1 MAGGARLDE
10 GGARGQVTTVF
21 VSDPTA
27 EAERVAQALRIG
39 GYVVVDVP
47 LSMLVARVAVQ
58 CPHVIL
64 IDADSDGALDAVSR
78 MRELPDADAIHVVFI
93 ARPGGAVSSPE
104 EALAHEGSGLF
115 VRPVDVPALV
125 RKVEALAGGPRS
137 PSPIPSYSPDSSRRP
152 PPREGQD
159 GSPSLPPAS
168 MRAMP
173 ATPATP
179 VPPATIARPLSGR
192 SPSEPPASPGTAS
205 IRRVAGLAPPVSTEL
220 QQLLA
225 DAELRVQVRAETESM
240 LPSPE
245 DEIEAVLPA
254 ELLAALDEPME
265 ADDDEYEVPAPAPR
279 QTQGPQIARE
289 RTRDSGAPRTT
300 GASTTGS
307 GATPSVG
314 RRATPERR
322 SAPPPASTHTQG
334 GTHAGSTGGGVSTT
348 GSERRERAES
358 RSPVG
363 PAEGASRSGRA
374 APRDSPPPA
383 RLEGGEFPSV
393 VGPGEAMLIAAR
405 AIASRTGGSLC
416 FIEGAIERRVVL
428 REGDIVT
435 AASSRE
441 DESLLAFLGA
451 RGDLPRETVRRLSSK
466 FPPYGRHAGAALVAK
481 GYLGQDQMWPTLR
494 AHAEWVLAHVLQ
506 MGEGRLVAEARPP
519 GRLAG
524 EPSVFGGSTGAEVFV
539 ELVRR
544 IVAPADA
551 IERLGG
557 VGARVGEGAVPA
569 LLAECALGPEETDRL
584 RASRGATLREA
595 LDGAPEGDLATV
607 IFALTQLGVLEV
619 LASIGAPQDEPD
631 GVSAGDAALD
641 ADAIRE
647 RVRARAQLVD
657 DGDYFAVLGVARD
670 ATGYEVRRAF
680 LELRRAFDPVADVDP
695 RSGRSRPRKCGRS
708 RWSWRRRTRSS
719 RTQRGEIA
727 TGEPSKRCPTA
738 PSEGLP
744 EPPRTSTIT
753 ITSNEYDRDYA
764 RSCTSTST
772 ITRTSTSTS
781 TPGRV
786 RSRSR
791 PRVRARLAV
800 HAHEHEAWHLE
811 PQPRS
816 YLCPRWDRA
825 PAPQQIGSG
834 LAVT

>member
-1 MAGGARLDE
+1 
-10 GGARGQVTTVF
+10 VF

-39 GYVVVDVP
+39 GYAVVDVP

-64 IDADSDGALDAVSR
+64 IDADSDGALDAVGR
-78 MRELPDADAIHVVFI
+78 MRELPDADDIHVVFI
-93 ARPGGAVSSPE
+93 ARPGGAISSPE

-115 VRPVDVPALV
+115 VRPVDVSALV
-125 RKVEALAGGPRS
+125 RKIEVLAGGPRS
-137 PSPIPSYSPDSSRRP
+137 PSLIPSYSPESSGRP
-152 PPREGQD
+152 PPREGPD

-168 MRAMP
+168 MRVMP

-179 VPPATIARPLSGR
+179 PPPPTIGRPLSAR

-205 IRRVAGLAPPVSTEL
+205 IRRVVGIAPPVSAEL

-225 DAELRVQVRAETESM
+225 DAELRVQVRAETDSM

-265 ADDDEYEVPAPAPR
+265 TDDDEYEVAAPAPR
-279 QTQGPQIARE
+279 ATQGPQIARE

-307 GATPSVG
+307 GATPSIG
-314 RRATPERR
+314 RRATPEGR
-322 SAPPPASTHTQG
+322 SAPPPAAAHTQG
-334 GTHAGSTGGGVSTT
+334 GTHAGSTSGGASTT
-348 GSERRERAES
+348 GSERRERAERPS
-358 RSPVG
+358 AGG
-363 PAEGASRSGRA
+363 PAEGAGPARHSGARS
-374 APRDSPPPA
+374 SPPP
-383 RLEGGEFPSV
+383 RSLDGGEFTAV
-393 VGPGEAMLIAAR
+393 VGPGEAMLVAAR
-405 AIASRTGGSLC
+405 AVASRTGGSLC
-416 FIEGAIERRVVL
+416 FIEGGIERRVVL

-435 AASSRE
+435 AASSLE

-506 MGEGRLVAEARPP
+506 MGEGRLVVEARPS

-539 ELVRR
+539 ELLRR

-557 VGARVGEGAVPA
+557 VGSRVGDGPAPA
-569 LLAECALGPEETDRL
+569 LLAECALGPDELDRL
-584 RASRGATLREA
+584 RASSGGTLREA
-595 LDGAPEGDLATV
+595 LEGAPDGDLATV

-619 LASIGAPQDEPD
+619 LASIGSPPSDPD
-631 GVSAGDAALD
+631 AVSAGDAALD

-680 LELRRAFDPVADVDP
+680 LELRRAFDPARMLTPDVADLAAEV
-695 RSGRSRPRKCGRS
+695 RKITVVLEEAYEILKDTA
-708 RWSWRRRTRSS
+708 RR
-719 RTQRGEIA
+719 
-727 TGEPSKRCPTA
+727 
-738 PSEGLP
+738 
-744 EPPRTSTIT
+744 
-753 ITSNEYDRDYA
+753 DRY
-764 RSCTSTST
+764 R
-772 ITRTSTSTS
+772 
-781 TPGRV
+781 
-786 RSRSR
+786 
-791 PRVRARLAV
+791 RAIEAV
-800 HAHEHEAWHLE
+800 PDGA
-811 PQPRS
+811 
-816 YLCPRWDRA
+816 
-825 PAPQQIGSG
+825 
-834 LAVT
+834 